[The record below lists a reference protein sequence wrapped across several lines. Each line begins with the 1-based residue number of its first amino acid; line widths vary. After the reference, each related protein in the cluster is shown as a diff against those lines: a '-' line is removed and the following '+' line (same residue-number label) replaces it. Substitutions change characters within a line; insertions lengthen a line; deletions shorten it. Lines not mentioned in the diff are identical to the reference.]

1 MVYATF
7 FCIVTG
13 ILFLISTIR
22 MSSVKKWM
30 KVQIKILENKK
41 QELEELIG
49 SSTDMVNEL
58 NGVSDYVAEL
68 IGNRTEELNSAI
80 KTVDERLAE
89 CRSLF
94 EQTKQENIVEFPSR
108 NISGSV
114 THSRKD
120 EIEELYNEGHSVSEI
135 AKELNVGK
143 GEIELMLGITERYLK
158 LAN

>member
-13 ILFLISTIR
+13 VLFLISTIR
-22 MSSVKKWM
+22 MGSVKKWM
-30 KVQIKILENKK
+30 KVQIKILEGKK
-41 QELEELIG
+41 QELEELIS

-68 IGNRTEELNSAI
+68 IGNRTEELNEAV
-80 KTVDERLAE
+80 KTVDERLEE
-89 CRSLF
+89 CRALF
-94 EQTKQENIVEFPSR
+94 EQTKQENIVEFPTK
-108 NISGSV
+108 NISGNV

-120 EIEELYNEGHSVSEI
+120 EIEELYNEGRSVSEI